1 MKTLEDGGKGGGAN
15 EVHYGK
21 YRSGLKAISQLPK
34 HLFQSEVKCR
44 AIDLFL
50 LVQITLVFALSFVF
64 KVSFLKLGN
73 GILRPLGFKKF
84 EQETKNKRA
93 SSICCKMTSPLN
105 DLFPQKGC
113 FRLHVFQNKNKQT
126 FVTNLFNCKF
136 LDH

>member
-73 GILRPLGFKKF
+73 GILRPLGL
-84 EQETKNKRA
+84 KN
-93 SSICCKMTSPLN
+93 LN
-105 DLFPQKGC
+105 KNEKQKG
-113 FRLHVFQNKNKQT
+113 F
-126 FVTNLFNCKF
+126 
-136 LDH
+136 